1 MGKVLDARTV
11 KGLKVGEWARV
22 PIAGKRG
29 GGILE
34 ARALA
39 EGVTYYL
46 RITTA
51 GRREPVSYTHLD
63 VYKRQGASYATR
75 CAPAIERQPP
85 HPAHAAEP
93 AEPSVA
99 CGRRSISTERRGIVG
114 RAAISFNGVAPEATA
129 RPLPK
134 EPRGLQHEHQFRF
147 RPVVGRCRCCTFFG
161 RTNGTGRQCR

>member
-51 GRREPVSYTHLD
+51 GRRERIGLGAIG
-63 VYKRQGASYATR
+63 YKEATR
-75 CAPAIERQPP
+75 RASELSTRYQQGEHYLADVLKAEQAERERK
-85 HPAHAAEP
+85 HAEAK
-93 AEPSVA
+93 A
-99 CGRRSISTERRGIVG
+99 CLLYTS
-114 RAAISFNGVAPEATA
+114 
-129 RPLPK
+129 
-134 EPRGLQHEHQFRF
+134 
-147 RPVVGRCRCCTFFG
+147 RCV
-161 RTNGTGRQCR
+161 